1 MHISTR
7 FMHKN
12 ALMPLRVQAAG
23 MVEIDH
29 DVPLHR
35 HPIVEL
41 VYYLQGDVHCRLG
54 ESVVA
59 CHPGTLCVVP
69 PQVIHGEIG
78 VRSFTCIY
86 IWLEAPLPLL
96 WPTVYVD
103 DRSNAL
109 AHVCHGLVREWNGQ
123 ERDREEMLDTLINQ
137 CDILLRRAHNRD
149 HVPTSEQLVRDGEHL
164 IKERFMTSVT
174 IKEIAE
180 TLRVSPS
187 LLRTQFVRLRG
198 CTPMEYLQA
207 VRVEHALS
215 LIRNS
220 DLCLDAVAQLCGYDS
235 SSHLSRHVKRVT
247 GKRPGNFR
255 LKNQGAA

>member
-1 MHISTR
+1 MHISTH

-12 ALMPLRVQAAG
+12 ALRPLCVQSAG

-54 ESVVA
+54 ENVIA

-69 PQVIHGEIG
+69 PQVIHGETG

-86 IWLEAPLPLL
+86 IWLEAPPHLL

-103 DRSNAL
+103 DRYSTL

-123 ERDREEMLDTLINQ
+123 ERDREEMLDTLIHQ
-137 CDILLRRAHNRD
+137 CDVLLRRAHNRVY
-149 HVPTSEQLVRDGEHL
+149 VPASEQLVCDGERL

-187 LLRTQFVRLRG
+187 LLRMQFVRLRG
-198 CTPMEYLQA
+198 CTPMDYLQA
-207 VRVEHALS
+207 VRVERALT

-220 DLCLDAVAQLCGYDS
+220 DLSLDAVAQLCGYDS
-235 SSHLSRHVKRVT
+235 SSHLSRHVKRAT
-247 GKRPGNFR
+247 GKRPGSFR
-255 LKNQGAA
+255 LKDHAAS